1 MNDALQ
7 IERSGAVLTLWL
19 NRPELHN
26 AFDAGLI
33 ARLTAALEAAGR
45 DDSVRAVVVA
55 GHGASFSAGADMQ
68 WMRGMAAASEA
79 DNREDS
85 LALARLMRTLD
96 ELPKPTLARVHGAA
110 FGGGVGLVACCD
122 IAIAS
127 TSARF
132 GLTESRLGL
141 LPAVISPY
149 VIEAIG
155 PRQARRWFATGEH
168 FDADT
173 ALRIGLV
180 HQLVEPERLDEAVQR
195 QLALLDKAGP
205 IASSTAKQLVRQ
217 VRDSHDRDALD
228 RDNAALIARLRVSAE
243 GQEGLGAFLDKRAP
257 IGSRK
262 PEHARSSWFDQR
274 RPGAQQDLLP
284 AGAGAAAD
292 RRGDG
297 SDRRTDRRARPH
309 RLRQRRQAVLL
320 ARQWRHRQPRRARGL
335 RLRQPRQVDAFH
347 AAALAAGGRDNGAP
361 GLRPWYHPDYY
372 GAFVLDP
379 DGNNI
384 EAVCHRPADGVAA

>member
-7 IERSGAVLTLWL
+7 IERRGAVLTLWL

-26 AFDAGLI
+26 AFDASLI

-45 DDSVRAVVVA
+45 DDSIRAVVVA

-127 TSARF
+127 TAARF

-155 PRQARRWFATGEH
+155 PARPSLVRH
-168 FDADT
+168 RR
-173 ALRIGLV
+173 ALRCRHRAAHRPG
-180 HQLVEPERLDEAVQR
+180 PS
-195 QLALLDKAGP
+195 AGR
-205 IASSTAKQLVRQ
+205 A
-217 VRDSHDRDALD
+217 
-228 RDNAALIARLRVSAE
+228 
-243 GQEGLGAFLDKRAP
+243 RAP
-257 IGSRK
+257 GR
-262 PEHARSSWFDQR
+262 
-274 RPGAQQDLLP
+274 GAGTP
-284 AGAGAAAD
+284 AGAARQGRPDRLVHRQAAGAA
-292 RRGDG
+292 GPG
-297 SDRRTDRRARPH
+297 
-309 RLRQRRQAVLL
+309 
-320 ARQWRHRQPRRARGL
+320 QP
-335 RLRQPRQVDAFH
+335 
-347 AAALAAGGRDNGAP
+347 
-361 GLRPWYHPDYY
+361 
-372 GAFVLDP
+372 
-379 DGNNI
+379 
-384 EAVCHRPADGVAA
+384 